1 MKKLLGALL
10 LVFAA
15 ISAAP
20 AQTMHQ
26 PARIG
31 WITYNS
37 AAVNAPYLETFIKG
51 MAELGHIEGKSY
63 VIVPRYGDD
72 DPDRVEALA
81 QDLVKERPDMIITL
95 GAATTD
101 TIRIVRGR
109 IPVIF
114 GFSGDPVKAGWATS
128 LAMPNENLTGA
139 TFLSIELNAKRIEL
153 LKQAF
158 PRMQRLAVMANPLHP
173 GEDLEIA
180 ECRRAGE
187 RLGIDISYY
196 PARDLKEL
204 EATLQR
210 LDTERADAVIAL
222 PDVLTLVHRKL
233 IIEFAAERGMPVI
246 SGWARFAEAGGLLTY
261 GPNLAESFGRLA
273 YYAHRVLNGAKPSS
287 LPIEQPSRFELVV
300 NARTAARLGIE
311 LPQSLLA
318 RADAVID

>member
-1 MKKLLGALL
+1 MKHLVTALL
-10 LVFAA
+10 IAIVT

-20 AQTMHQ
+20 AQTTRQ

-37 AAVNAPYLETFIKG
+37 AAVNAAYLETFIKG
-51 MAELGHIEGKSY
+51 MAELGHVEGKSY

-81 QDLVKERPDMIITL
+81 QDLMKERPDIIIAL

-101 TIRIVRGR
+101 TIRVVRG

-128 LAMPNENLTGA
+128 LATPNENVTGV

-158 PRMQRLAVMANPLHP
+158 PTMRRLAVVANPLHP

-204 EATLQR
+204 EAALQK
-210 LDTERADAVIAL
+210 LDAERPDAVIAL
-222 PDVLTLVHRKL
+222 PDVLTLVHRKR

-300 NARTAARLGIE
+300 NARTAARLGID